1 MAAAVADP
9 AECREWQEVLRI
21 SEELHASVSKL
32 QAKLASERALLAAD
46 RAAAAAD
53 RRAAAADRESVER
66 LVHVIS
72 STVER
77 WYPAGAVAAEKA
89 MPETPLEAAPGA
101 SSNMHSR
108 LNGTAPK
115 AMVKQPPRQPS
126 SLASIASPASLAA
139 ATAAPMPGPPPMP
152 SRSPPP
158 AQTQTRPQE
167 TLPAPPSQGQ
177 SVGGTRVKAPPAPS
191 RRQGAV
197 GVAASEPRVKEPPP
211 RGEVSKDPRVEPA
224 AAQGSFPSEP
234 ASVVPSGT
242 DAAQMGQEQ
251 EGDRHA
257 EASQDEPAQNTP
269 ARSAADKVG
278 EAASEPP
285 ALPASSHSKEPHS
298 SAEACDPFLDHDLD
312 DDDEDEEEA
321 DEAEIWAMSA
331 PDPPSKAPPPGSP
344 HYRVMAPP
352 RAEPLPQTE
361 PFPPSEDARAGPLGS
376 PPEMDREHVE
386 GEPSES
392 EPMQTGDS
400 ATSRIPVKAMPCRES
415 GSSSSAASPW
425 PVGKAAAGR
434 FKAPPAMCSSAAS
447 SSESRR
453 PMDTA
458 ASEAPTSAAVTAE
471 APVGMPTSS
480 VKAPPALRGPN
491 V

>member
-32 QAKLASERALLAAD
+32 QAKLASERAILAAD

-53 RRAAAADRESVER
+53 RRAAAADRENVER

-77 WYPAGAVAAEKA
+77 WYPAGAVTDKA
-89 MPETPLEAAPGA
+89 MPEAPFEGAPGA
-101 SSNMHSR
+101 SSNLQSR

-126 SLASIASPASLAA
+126 SLASPAGATAA
-139 ATAAPMPGPPPMP
+139 ATLPGPPPMP

-158 AQTQTRPQE
+158 AQTRPQASTQE
-167 TLPAPPSQGQ
+167 TLPAPQSQGQ

-191 RRQGAV
+191 RRQGAA

-211 RGEVSKDPRVEPA
+211 RGEVSKDLRAEPA
-224 AAQGSFPSEP
+224 AAPGSFLSEP
-234 ASVVPSGT
+234 TSVVPGST

-285 ALPASSHSKEPHS
+285 TLPASSHSKEPHS

-361 PFPPSEDARAGPLGS
+361 PFPPSEDARAAPGS

-458 ASEAPTSAAVTAE
+458 ASEAPASAAVAAE